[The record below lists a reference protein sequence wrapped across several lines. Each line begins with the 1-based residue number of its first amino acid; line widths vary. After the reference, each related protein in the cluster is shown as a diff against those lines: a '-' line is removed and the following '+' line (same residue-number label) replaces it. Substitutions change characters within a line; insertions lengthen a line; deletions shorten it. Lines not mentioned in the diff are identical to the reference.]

1 MSMRRLLAQLRSV
14 IASARPIR
22 WRFLPS
28 GAQPGGTGGRSPGL
42 VTVTVAVAAGLMFAA
57 GCTPDS
63 PPSGGGQA
71 PSADGIG
78 PITFA
83 VGGDD
88 ADIFAALIAPW
99 NKSHKDQQVTLM
111 RLPEAENGQLAQL
124 TANLQAGSSTY
135 DVIAMDV
142 IWTAEFASAGW
153 IIPLESGMFPLG
165 GFLRPAVDTAVYN
178 GHLWAVP
185 YYSNAEVLYYR
196 KDILAKA
203 GKRPPATWAQLEQEA
218 STVAP
223 RYGLQGYAGQ
233 LAPYEGLTVNFADA
247 IQSAGGSILS
257 PAGTVAVDSPQAR
270 QGLDFLVNGLRQ
282 GWITKSSLSYEEE
295 SSWGDFESGTLLF
308 LNNWPFIYGEASV
321 PGPGNKVYGKVG
333 VAPLPGPDGPGSS
346 SLGGANLAV
355 SAFSRHQ
362 RTAIA
367 FIQYLTKL
375 AQERQLLRDSGFP
388 PVWTSLYSDPAMV
401 KLFPYLPV
409 VKQAILAAQPR
420 PSLIDYDQASLA
432 ISSAVYQALTLK
444 KPPQQALADLSKQL
458 TQIIRDG

>member
-1 MSMRRLLAQLRSV
+1 MSMRQLLAQLRYA
-14 IASARPIR
+14 IASARPR
-22 WRFLPS
+22 LL
-28 GAQPGGTGGRSPGL
+28 ATAAATTGL
-42 VTVTVAVAAGLMFAA
+42 LLAA
-57 GCTPDS
+57 GCAPDS
-63 PPSGGGQA
+63 SPSGGTA

-83 VGGDD
+83 VGSDYAG
-88 ADIFAALIAPW
+88 FFTTLIKPW
-99 NKSHKDQQVTLM
+99 NKAHPHQQVRLVL
-111 RLPEAENGQLAQL
+111 LPEAENGQLAQL
-124 TANLQAGSSTY
+124 TANLQAGSSTSTY
-135 DVIAMDV
+135 DVIGMDV

-165 GFLRPAVDTAVYN
+165 DFLRPAVDTAMYN

-203 GKRPPATWAQLEQEA
+203 GKQPPKTWAQLEEEA
-218 STVAP
+218 KTVAP
-223 RYGLQGYAGQ
+223 RYGMQGYAGQ

-247 IQSAGGSILS
+247 LQSAGGSILS
-257 PAGTVAVDSPQAR
+257 PEGTTVTVDSPQA
-270 QGLDFLVNGLRQ
+270 QAGLNFLVGGLRD
-282 GWITKSSLSYEEE
+282 GWIPKSSLSYEEE
-295 SSWGDFESGTLLF
+295 SSWTDFESGNLLF
-308 LNNWPFIYGEASV
+308 LNNWPFIYSQASQ
-321 PGPGNKVYGKVG
+321 PGPANKVYGKVG
-333 VAPLPGPDGPGSS
+333 VAPLPGRDGPGSS

-362 RTAIA
+362 ATAIA
-367 FIQYLTKL
+367 FIRYLTSL
-375 AQERQLLRDSGFP
+375 PQERQLLVDSGFP

-420 PSLIDYDQASLA
+420 PSIIDYDQASLA
-432 ISSAVYQALTLK
+432 ISSAVYQALTFK
-444 KPPQQALADLSKQL
+444 KSPQQALAELSAQL

>member
-1 MSMRRLLAQLRSV
+1 MYPKNGKKWELPNGGLVVMSMRRAILAAATAA
-14 IASARPIR
+14 I
-22 WRFLPS
+22 
-28 GAQPGGTGGRSPGL
+28 
-42 VTVTVAVAAGLMFAA
+42 AAGLALT
-57 GCTPDS
+57 GCGPDS
-63 PPSGGGQA
+63 PPSGGAA

-83 VGGDD
+83 VGSDD
-88 ADIFAALIAPW
+88 APVFTKLIKPW
-99 NKSHKDQQVTLM
+99 NEAHPDQQVSLVL
-111 RLPEAENGQLAQL
+111 LPEAENGQLAQL

-153 IIPLESGMFPLG
+153 IIPLESNMFPLG
-165 GFLRPAVDTAVYN
+165 QFLRPAVDTAMYN

-203 GKRPPATWAQLEQEA
+203 GQAPPKTWAQLEEQA
-218 STVAP
+218 KTVAP
-223 RYGLQGYAGQ
+223 RYGMQGYASQ
-233 LAPYEGLTVNFADA
+233 LAPYEGLTVNFAEA
-247 IQSAGGSILS
+247 LQSAGGSILS
-257 PAGTVAVDSPQAR
+257 PGGTVTVDSEPAR
-270 QGLDFLVNGLRQ
+270 AGLDFLVNGLRE
-282 GWITKSSLSYEEE
+282 GWIPKASTSYEEE
-295 SSWGDFESGTLLF
+295 SSWGDFESGKLLF
-308 LNNWPFIYGEASV
+308 LNNWPFIYSLAST

-333 VAPLPGPDGPGSS
+333 VVPLPGLDGPGSS

-362 RTAIA
+362 ATAIA
-367 FIQYLTKL
+367 FIKYLTSPTE
-375 AQERQLLRDSGFP
+375 ERQLLVDSGFP

-409 VKQAILAAQPR
+409 VKQAILGAQPR
-420 PSLIDYDQASLA
+420 PSIIDYDQASLA
-432 ISSAVYQALTLK
+432 ISSAVYQALTCQK
-444 KPPQQALADLSKQL
+444 SPQQALAELSAQL